1 MKFLNL
7 KVVKL
12 KILKNI
18 FLLILV
24 ALIINFFNLIDRDR
38 VHSIGADELTY
49 FAYAYNIHH
58 FDTFDYSLNKNSKP
72 NSQKS
77 HYILGYY
84 LTFLK
89 R

>member
-1 MKFLNL
+1 M
-7 KVVKL
+7 VKL
-12 KILKNI
+12 KITQKY

-58 FDTFDYSLNKNSKP
+58 FDTFDHFK
-72 NSQKS
+72 
-77 HYILGYY
+77 
-84 LTFLK
+84 
-89 R
+89 